1 MWRIVLLYRRLRRSS
16 EAQGKQTAEQQ
27 QPQPQVAT
35 VAAFD
40 DSYDVYEEIDMEANG
55 YSIPNFSNSCP
66 SLNGDYDQLEAD
78 APGLTNA
85 WVYQSTPVYY
95 NDATQNNVCY
105 VWSNL
110 IHVHIDDRRKCRSGA

>member
-1 MWRIVLLYRRLRRSS
+1 MQSICRIVLLYSRRRSS
-16 EAQGKQTAEQQ
+16 EEHGKQTAEQHQ

-66 SLNGDYDQLEAD
+66 SPNGDYDQLEAD

-85 WVYQSTPVYY
+85 
-95 NDATQNNVCY
+95 
-105 VWSNL
+105 
-110 IHVHIDDRRKCRSGA
+110 